1 MKIDEIERVVY
12 MAVESRM
19 LTRAHLYLLLTIK
32 RLNSSI
38 NIEGLDKEINRIK
51 TTMEQEDVK
60 IVEGM
65 IADEFK

>member
-1 MKIDEIERVVY
+1 

-19 LTRAHLYLLLTIK
+19 LTRAHLYSLLTVK
-32 RLNSSI
+32 NLNPDI
-38 NIEGLDKEINRIK
+38 DIDGLDREINRIK

-65 IADEFK
+65 IAGEFK

>member
-1 MKIDEIERVVY
+1 

-19 LTRAHLYLLLTIK
+19 LTRAHLYSLLTIK
-32 RLNSSI
+32 KLNPTI
-38 NIEGLDKEINRIK
+38 DIDGLDREINRIK